1 MNDFDFSTFKFAY
14 HDFAEGW
21 SFWDPDAPIATL
33 ADFLVRDQDLSV
45 GVPTGFVV
53 VSEQRWQRA
62 CDALWAREE
71 GKFKSIAKSKA
82 EKANREPE

>member
-33 ADFLVRDQDLSV
+33 ADFLQ
-45 GVPTGFVV
+45 
-53 VSEQRWQRA
+53 
-62 CDALWAREE
+62 
-71 GKFKSIAKSKA
+71 
-82 EKANREPE
+82 